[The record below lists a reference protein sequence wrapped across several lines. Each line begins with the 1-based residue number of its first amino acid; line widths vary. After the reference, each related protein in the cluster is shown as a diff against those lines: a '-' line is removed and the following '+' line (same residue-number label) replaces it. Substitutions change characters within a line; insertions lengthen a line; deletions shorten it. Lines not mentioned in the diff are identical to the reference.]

1 MEQNLIQAK
10 FLIKELIAMLDILP
24 ESEYDEELEELMYD
38 LMGILKK

>member
-1 MEQNLIQAK
+1 MNQNINQAK
-10 FLIKELIAMLDILP
+10 FLIKELMALLDILP